1 MAGEEKTEKAT
12 PKKRKDTRKKG
23 EVLQSKEVA
32 VAVFVVGIFAFLAI
46 FGNYMFQ
53 MLLNFMEQS
62 MSSIDKTGNTVEFA
76 MSVFWKVAIICV
88 CTVGPILAVGVVL
101 SVLPVIVQT
110 KGLFSMEAMK
120 PKFSRLNP
128 FTGIKRLFSMQD
140 LSR

>member
-53 MLLNFMEQS
+53 MPVSYTHL
-62 MSSIDKTGNTVEFA
+62 T
-76 MSVFWKVAIICV
+76 
-88 CTVGPILAVGVVL
+88 
-101 SVLPVIVQT
+101 LPT
-110 KGLFSMEAMK
+110 KLEV
-120 PKFSRLNP
+120 
-128 FTGIKRLFSMQD
+128 
-140 LSR
+140 

>member
-53 MLLNFMEQS
+53 MLLNFMEPVS
-62 MSSIDKTGNTVEFA
+62 YTHLT
-76 MSVFWKVAIICV
+76 
-88 CTVGPILAVGVVL
+88 
-101 SVLPVIVQT
+101 LPT
-110 KGLFSMEAMK
+110 KLEV
-120 PKFSRLNP
+120 
-128 FTGIKRLFSMQD
+128 
-140 LSR
+140 